1 MKHEE
6 ALRGQAIQDLQRG
19 QQTLGSVLPMAVIMS
34 RSLTVPV
41 MDGAL
46 RKHCTHMHKSC
57 FRTHEVCFWSQA
69 QVMFPVR
76 NTVPTVN
83 VH

>member
-46 RKHCTHMHKSC
+46 HKHCTHMHKSC